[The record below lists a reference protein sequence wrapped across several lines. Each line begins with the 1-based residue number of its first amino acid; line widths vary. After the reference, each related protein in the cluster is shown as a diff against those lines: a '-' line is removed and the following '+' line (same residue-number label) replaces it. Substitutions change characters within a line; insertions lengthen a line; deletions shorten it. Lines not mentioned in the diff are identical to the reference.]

1 MNFSSDQQISID
13 IISKY
18 IEGEILLED
27 ATSILRVKE
36 RQFRRKVRAFRKSG
50 VLSVLHGNSGR
61 KPINK
66 TSEKLIREICTL
78 YQLKYFDLSIAH
90 FIEKIKE
97 IEGIKKVP
105 SYTTIR
111 KILIENKLFS
121 LKTKRPRKSY
131 KRRKRYRQEGL
142 MVQID
147 GSPHRWI
154 TRHEPICL
162 TAAIDDATGKILGA
176 KFTKTE
182 TTFAAMDVVEQILK
196 RDGAFQMLYS
206 DKAGIYGGG
215 KRQGYS
221 NMDRAMKE
229 LGIVCIQA
237 NSPQAKG
244 RVERLFGTLQNRL
257 VQELR
262 LAGVRDIDEAN
273 KFLENYLEEYNM
285 KFAREA
291 DIKKTAYSKLED
303 GIDLKEILCM
313 KDFRTVKNGNTI
325 NFEGQQYVIESDEYL
340 CKKLVEIR
348 HYKNKETGF
357 LINGEII
364 KVRLVE
370 NNKVAA

>member
-13 IISKY
+13 IIAKY

-27 ATSILRVKE
+27 AASILRVKE
-36 RQFRRKVRAFRKSG
+36 RQFRRRVKAFREAG

-66 TSEKLIREICTL
+66 TPDKLTREICTL

-90 FIEKIKE
+90 FIEKLRE
-97 IEGIKKVP
+97 IEGLKKVP

-111 KILIENKLFS
+111 KILIENKLFT
-121 LKTKRPRKSY
+121 LKAKRPRKSY
-131 KRRKRYRQEGL
+131 KRRKRYGQEGL

-154 TRHEPICL
+154 TQHEPICL

-176 KFTKTE
+176 TFTKTE
-182 TTFAAMDVVEQILK
+182 TTFAAMDVVEQILEK
-196 RDGAFQMLYS
+196 NGSFQMLYS

-229 LGIVCIQA
+229 LGVVCVQA

-262 LAGVRDIDEAN
+262 LAGVRTIIEAN
-273 KFLENYLEEYNM
+273 NFLESYLEKYNT

-291 DIKKTAYSKLED
+291 EIKKTAYTKLEA

-348 HYKNKETGF
+348 HYKNKDTGF
-357 LINGEII
+357 LINGEVIE
-364 KVRLVE
+364 VRLVE
-370 NNKVAA
+370 EGKMAA

>member
-18 IEGEILLED
+18 IEGEILPED
-27 ATSILRVKE
+27 AASILRVKE
-36 RQFRRKVRAFRKSG
+36 RQFRRRVKAFRENG

-61 KPINK
+61 TPPNK
-66 TSEKLIREICTL
+66 VPDKLTGQICTL
-78 YQLKYFDLSIAH
+78 YKLKYFDLSIAH
-90 FIEKIKE
+90 FIEKLRE
-97 IEGIKKVP
+97 LEGIKKLP

-111 KILIENKLFS
+111 SILIRENLFT
-121 LKTKRPRKSY
+121 LKAKRPRKSY
-131 KRRKRYRQEGL
+131 KRRKRYGQEGL

-154 TRHEPICL
+154 TQHEPICL

-182 TTFAAMDVVEQILK
+182 TTFAAMDVVEQILNK
-196 RDGAFQMLYS
+196 YGVFQMLYS

-229 LGIVCIQA
+229 LGVVCVQA

-262 LAGVRDIDEAN
+262 LARVRDIDSAN
-273 KFLENYLEEYNM
+273 NFLESYLEIYNR

-291 DIKKTAYSKLED
+291 EKKESAYKKLED
-303 GIDLKEILCM
+303 KIDLKEVLCM
-313 KDFRTVKNGNTI
+313 KEIRTVKNGNVI
-325 NFEGQQYVIESDEYL
+325 NHGGQQYVIESEKYL
-340 CKKLVEIR
+340 VKKLVEIR
-348 HYKNKETGF
+348 HYKDKSSSF
-357 LINGEII
+357 LIDGEKIEV
-364 KVRLVE
+364 KVLEDRKL
-370 NNKVAA
+370 AA

>member
-13 IISKY
+13 IIAKY
-18 IEGEILLED
+18 IEGEVLLED
-27 ATSILRVKE
+27 AASILRVKE
-36 RQFRRKVRAFRKSG
+36 RQFRRRVKVFREAG
-50 VLSVLHGNSGR
+50 VLSVLHGNCGR
-61 KPINK
+61 NPINK
-66 TSEKLIREICTL
+66 TSSKLVREICTL

-90 FIEKIKE
+90 FIEKLRETEDIQN
-97 IEGIKKVP
+97 IP

-111 KILIENKLFS
+111 KILIKNKLFT
-121 LKTKRPRKSY
+121 LKAKRPRKSY
-131 KRRKRYRQEGL
+131 KRRKRYGQEGL

-154 TRHEPICL
+154 TQHEPIFL

-176 KFTKTE
+176 IFTKTE

-196 RDGAFQMLYS
+196 KNGSFQMLYS
-206 DKAGIYGGG
+206 DKSGIYGGG

-229 LGIVCIQA
+229 LGVVCVQA

-262 LAGVRDIDEAN
+262 LAGIRNITEAN
-273 KFLENYLEEYNM
+273 IFLESYLEKYNT

-291 DIKKTAYSKLED
+291 ELKKTAYTKLEA
-303 GIDLKEILCM
+303 GIDLNEILCM

-325 NFEGQQYVIESDEYL
+325 NFGGQQYVIESEEYL

-348 HYKNKETGF
+348 HYKNKDTGF
-357 LINGEII
+357 LINGERIE
-364 KVRLVE
+364 VRLVE
-370 NNKVAA
+370 ESKMAA